1 MRFLLAVVLS
11 GACFAQTPALPVL
24 PSNWV
29 GAGAAYAGGGQ
40 PPIAGWASYAVLVS
54 GKAGLY
60 SFSSYDLTVTKA
72 KPYAVQTSVRTG
84 MALVIRTIG
93 PLTILG
99 LGDAGMAQAPTSITG
114 AFSGGGIG
122 IYRIGKT
129 AWTLEVAVRRLKTP
143 INGTSNAYEVGTGR
157 TF

>member
-1 MRFLLAVVLS
+1 MRAAIVFILLLGV
-11 GACFAQTPALPVL
+11 CFAQAPTP
-24 PSNWV
+24 PSNWI
-29 GAGAAYAGGGQ
+29 GAGAAYTAGGQ

-60 SFSSYDLTVTKA
+60 SFSSYDLTVTKT
-72 KPYAVQTSVRTG
+72 KPYAVQTSARTG

-99 LGDAGMAQAPTSITG
+99 LGDAGMAQAPTALTS

-122 IYRIGKT
+122 VYRIGKT
-129 AWTLEVAVRRLKTP
+129 AWTIELAVRRLKTP
-143 INGTSNAYEVGTGR
+143 INGSANAYEFGTGR